1 MQKRI
6 QKILSEHGVASRRA
20 AEALITAGRVRVD
33 GKPAELGQSADDE
46 KAKITVDGK
55 PLRKRPPMVYLMFNK
70 PRGVV
75 TSLSDEQGR
84 RDLHGFFEGVK
95 QRVVPVGRLDRNS
108 EGLLLLTNDGELV
121 QRLTHPSHAIDKRY
135 RVTVR
140 GDLEAG
146 LPKMRESIL
155 IDGKPTLPAQVSIA
169 THAGTAGRDDPGA
182 PQPPAHAVLNVILR
196 EGRKRQ
202 IRLLCEHAGLT
213 IGRLSRRAV
222 GELTLGGLEPGKHR
236 FLTEK
241 EIQYLKTL

>member
-20 AEALITAGRVRVD
+20 AEDLIASGRVLVD
-33 GKPAELGQSADDE
+33 GKPAVLGQAADDE
-46 KAKITVDGK
+46 TARITVDGK
-55 PLRKRPPMVYLMFNK
+55 PLRRRPPMAYLMFNK

-84 RDLHGFFEGVK
+84 RDLRGFMAGVK

-121 QRLTHPSHAIDKRY
+121 QRLTHPSHAVDKRY

-140 GDLEAG
+140 GDLETG
-146 LPKMRESIL
+146 VPRMRESIV
-155 IDGKPTLPAQVSIA
+155 IDGKPTLPAQVSIVRSSA
-169 THAGTAGRDDPGA
+169 AEHENPGTPDA
-182 PQPPAHAVLNVILR
+182 PRQGVLDVVLR

-241 EIQYLKTL
+241 EIQYLKSL